1 MKFTFFW
8 LFFLSF
14 CFIQNT
20 AFAQSD
26 TNLILT
32 LKERL
37 ENVSTVEEEVGLL
50 NDIAW
55 EYYYQNFDSAMY
67 YTNLALAKSDELE
80 DEYWQSVS
88 LEMKAILME
97 MSGQYEEAIS
107 LYLEVIPLRQ
117 KSGGEGLENTYNN
130 MAALFQN
137 QQNYETSLIYFKKSL
152 EIEEE
157 RNNQNG
163 IAACLINLGISYKNL
178 GKLDT
183 AGVLFRQA
191 NILSEAI
198 KDSVLMI
205 HSSLSLGDY
214 FYQDNKKDSATYFY
228 EMARVKG
235 LATNDLNS
243 VGVAL
248 QGLGNLAREEGRLG
262 PALDYLDQAENYLN
276 TVKSF
281 LGLSNVY
288 FSKAKLLKASG
299 KHQEATTYYDKYIA
313 LNDSLRTMEIL
324 RLTADMEQKYESERK
339 ERQITELELQAA
351 EQELQVRANRARL
364 SYLVVV
370 ALLLLF
376 LGGFYAYRYRTQRK
390 NSLILSQKNKTIE
403 IALKDKEVLLQ
414 EIHHRVK
421 NNLQVV
427 SSLLSIQGR
436 EIEDPK
442 ALEAVKESQN
452 RVKSMALIHQYLYG
466 EHDLKSI
473 NMQEYVSQLSQNL
486 FDTYRLDRDL
496 VELKLEI
503 ETIHLDVDTAVPLGI
518 ILNELITNSLK
529 YAFPEGQG
537 GLLEVSLFERENCLV
552 LMVKDNGIGQ
562 IAGKHSGTNFGMKLI
577 RAFEHKLG
585 AAIEIVSENGYQV
598 TCKISKYKR
607 IWLEDIAS

>member
-67 YTNLALAKSDELE
+67 YTNLALDKSDELE

-191 NILSEAI
+191 NILSESI

-214 FYQDNKKDSATYFY
+214 FYQENKKDSATYFY

-376 LGGFYAYRYRTQRK
+376 LGGLYAYRYRTQRK

-486 FDTYRLDRDL
+486 FDTYRLDPDL

>member
-117 KSGGEGLENTYNN
+117 KAGGEGLENTYNN

-163 IAACLINLGISYKNL
+163 IAACLINMGISYKNL
-178 GKLDT
+178 GRLDT
-183 AGVLFRQA
+183 AGVLFRKA
-191 NILSEAI
+191 NKLSETI
-198 KDSVLMI
+198 RDSVLI
-205 HSSLSLGDY
+205 VHSSLSLGDF
-214 FYQDNKKDSATYFY
+214 FYQENKLDSATYFY
-228 EMARVKG
+228 EVARDKG
-235 LATNDLNS
+235 LIINDLNS

-248 QGLGNLAREEGRLG
+248 QGLGNLTMKEGKLEQ
-262 PALDYLDQAENYLN
+262 ALDYLNQAEVYLN

-288 FSKAKLLKASG
+288 FNKAQLLKASG
-299 KHQEATTYYDKYIA
+299 LHKEANDYFTKYIE

-351 EQELQVRANRARL
+351 EQELRDRANRARL
-364 SYLVVV
+364 SYLVVL
-370 ALLLLF
+370 ALLFLF

-403 IALKDKEVLLQ
+403 TALKDKEVLLR

-436 EIEDPK
+436 EIEDAK

-503 ETIHLDVDTAVPLGI
+503 ETVHLDVDTAVPVGI

-537 GLLEVSLFERENCLV
+537 GLLEVNLFEKDNCLV
-552 LMVKDNGIGQ
+552 LIVKDNGIGQ
-562 IAGKHSGTNFGMKLI
+562 STGKHSGTNFGMKLI

-585 AAIEIVSENGYQV
+585 AAIEIASENGYQV

>member
-67 YTNLALAKSDELE
+67 YANLALAKSDELE

>member
-1 MKFTFFW
+1 MKFAFFS

-14 CFIQNT
+14 CFIQNI

-32 LKERL
+32 LKGRL
-37 ENVSTVEEEVGLL
+37 ENVTTAEEEVGLL

-67 YTNLALAKSDELE
+67 YTNLALEKSDELE

-107 LYLEVIPLRQ
+107 LYLDVIPLRQ
-117 KSGGEGLENTYNN
+117 KVGGEGLENTYNN

-163 IAACLINLGISYKNL
+163 IAASLINMGISYKNL
-178 GKLDT
+178 GRLDT
-183 AGVLFRQA
+183 AGVVFRQA
-191 NILSEAI
+191 NKISEAI
-198 KDSVLMI
+198 KDSVLI
-205 HSSLSLGDY
+205 VHSSLSLGDF
-214 FYQDNKKDSATYFY
+214 FYQEKKADSAKYFY
-228 EMARVKG
+228 EKARKTG
-235 LATNDLNS
+235 LSINDLNS
-243 VGVAL
+243 VGVAF
-248 QGLGNLAREEGRLG
+248 QGLGNLAMNEGELG
-262 PALDYLDQAENYLN
+262 QALEYLNQAENFLN
-276 TVKSF
+276 TVNSF

-288 FSKAKLLKASG
+288 FNKAQLLKASG
-299 KHQEATTYYDKYIA
+299 RHREATEYYGKYIA

-351 EQELQVRANRARL
+351 EQELRDRANRTRL

-403 IALKDKEVLLQ
+403 MALQDKEVLLR

-436 EIEDPK
+436 EIEDSK

-486 FDTYRLDRDL
+486 FDTYRLDQDL
-496 VELKLEI
+496 IELTLQVEA
-503 ETIHLDVDTAVPLGI
+503 IHLDVDTAVPVGI

-529 YAFPEGQG
+529 YAFPEGQS
-537 GLLEVSLFERENCLV
+537 GLLEIRLFEKEDRLF
-552 LMVKDNGIGQ
+552 LIVKDNGVGQ
-562 IAGKHSGTNFGMKLI
+562 STGNQSGTNFGMKLI
-577 RAFEHKLG
+577 RAFQHKLG
-585 AAIEIVSENGYQV
+585 TEIEIESEGGYQV

-607 IWLEDIAS
+607 IWLENLAS

>member
-214 FYQDNKKDSATYFY
+214 FYQDNKKDSATY
-228 EMARVKG
+228 
-235 LATNDLNS
+235 S
-243 VGVAL
+243 
-248 QGLGNLAREEGRLG
+248 
-262 PALDYLDQAENYLN
+262 
-276 TVKSF
+276 
-281 LGLSNVY
+281 
-288 FSKAKLLKASG
+288 
-299 KHQEATTYYDKYIA
+299 
-313 LNDSLRTMEIL
+313 
-324 RLTADMEQKYESERK
+324 
-339 ERQITELELQAA
+339 
-351 EQELQVRANRARL
+351 
-364 SYLVVV
+364 
-370 ALLLLF
+370 
-376 LGGFYAYRYRTQRK
+376 
-390 NSLILSQKNKTIE
+390 
-403 IALKDKEVLLQ
+403 
-414 EIHHRVK
+414 
-421 NNLQVV
+421 
-427 SSLLSIQGR
+427 
-436 EIEDPK
+436 
-442 ALEAVKESQN
+442 
-452 RVKSMALIHQYLYG
+452 
-466 EHDLKSI
+466 
-473 NMQEYVSQLSQNL
+473 
-486 FDTYRLDRDL
+486 
-496 VELKLEI
+496 
-503 ETIHLDVDTAVPLGI
+503 
-518 ILNELITNSLK
+518 
-529 YAFPEGQG
+529 
-537 GLLEVSLFERENCLV
+537 
-552 LMVKDNGIGQ
+552 
-562 IAGKHSGTNFGMKLI
+562 
-577 RAFEHKLG
+577 
-585 AAIEIVSENGYQV
+585 
-598 TCKISKYKR
+598 
-607 IWLEDIAS
+607 

>member
-537 GLLEVSLFERENCLV
+537 GLLEVSLFERGNCLV